1 MKKAMDVILKKA
13 TLCLLL
19 GGILAILLLSA
30 CTSAESGNS
39 DSIIDKSPS
48 MGADEDNQEASE
60 VTILSVD
67 QPALSLSIPKAWED
81 IAIIKRQTD
90 IQQSA
95 EAKDGTLLFQLYEK
109 TAYTTDE
116 AMGNVW
122 SLVAFTKDA
131 FKEKFG
137 DADLATVIGV
147 ESYVLGSDSD
157 YIYLL
162 VRPSDV
168 QFLENDDTSLKQYK
182 QLQQESQVVLA
193 GFLKDNSITVNEDC
207 PNSSCYKVAACTNR
221 SSELPAP
228 DSTVFGYEG
237 ETKIIFDGVCAKY
250 NDKKEKNQVFLPI
263 VQVLGTYEEGNI
275 TKIVS
280 CVSLTEMS
288 LEEGNLTI
296 AGTNI
301 FPMVTEI
308 KYENEEYEI
317 INLNSA
323 ETVLANGSA
332 SFPEVFLLICGP
344 LEDVKQDIE
353 NRTFAL
359 PEMEKK
365 KSREREYIEWSNVNV
380 STVNGDI
387 NYDEYF
393 RLAD

>member
-1 MKKAMDVILKKA
+1 MVISIMMSIFGLRIKEDRMKKAMDVILKKA

-30 CTSAESGNS
+30 CTSRREWEFWLNYR
-39 DSIIDKSPS
+39 KSLVWAPI
-48 MGADEDNQEASE
+48 EDNQEASE

-109 TAYTTDE
+109 QPIPRTRQ
-116 AMGNVW
+116 GNVW
-122 SLVAFTKDA
+122 SLIAFTKDA

-207 PNSSCYKVAACTNR
+207 PNSSCYKVAH
-221 SSELPAP
+221 
-228 DSTVFGYEG
+228 G
-237 ETKIIFDGVCAKY
+237 
-250 NDKKEKNQVFLPI
+250 
-263 VQVLGTYEEGNI
+263 
-275 TKIVS
+275 
-280 CVSLTEMS
+280 
-288 LEEGNLTI
+288 
-296 AGTNI
+296 
-301 FPMVTEI
+301 
-308 KYENEEYEI
+308 
-317 INLNSA
+317 
-323 ETVLANGSA
+323 AN
-332 SFPEVFLLICGP
+332 
-344 LEDVKQDIE
+344 K
-353 NRTFAL
+353 
-359 PEMEKK
+359 
-365 KSREREYIEWSNVNV
+365 
-380 STVNGDI
+380 
-387 NYDEYF
+387 
-393 RLAD
+393 

>member
-1 MKKAMDVILKKA
+1 MKKA

-30 CTSAESGNS
+30 CTSAESENS
-39 DSIIDKSPS
+39 DSIIEKSPS

-288 LEEGNLTI
+288 LEERNLTI

-365 KSREREYIEWSNVNV
+365 KIREREYIEWSNVNV

-387 NYDEYF
+387 KYDEYF
-393 RLAD
+393 RLADTQ

>member
-1 MKKAMDVILKKA
+1 MKKA

-109 TAYTTDE
+109 TAYIRDE

-122 SLVAFTKDA
+122 SLIAFTKEA

-308 KYENEEYEI
+308 KYENEEYVV
-317 INLNSA
+317 INLYSA

-332 SFPEVFLLICGP
+332 SFPELFLLICGP
-344 LEDVKQDIE
+344 IEDVKQDIE

-359 PEMEKK
+359 PEMEKT

-393 RLAD
+393 LLAD